1 LDTKRLDWA
10 IAGTSSSI
18 AAPEKGADVKLSTF
32 RHWIDS
38 RTVDVEAA
46 TDAGYM
52 YPVQTDGDDELVL
65 EKGTMIN
72 PETGLQTEYEEVWI
86 EREVDPVPGDEDSQ
100 VVVLDFDRGVEHR
113 GRIVRV
119 GKLCQGLLRVT
130 DEVVAERWEWN
141 EQEGWSRSELVGRKG
156 ALPCEKLLT
165 SPAFHAIQH
174 DGNTWT
180 VVERSR
186 R

>member
-1 LDTKRLDWA
+1 M
-10 IAGTSSSI
+10 
-18 AAPEKGADVKLSTF
+18 
-32 RHWIDS
+32 
-38 RTVDVEAA
+38 DVEAA

-86 EREVDPVPGDEDSQ
+86 EREVDPVPGGEDSQ

-174 DGNTWT
+174 AGNTWT